1 MPKLETAMKKIIPLL
16 LIIIALIINP
26 SCNKK
31 TSSPTGT
38 EPATS
43 VIHPEWI
50 RSAVMYEVN
59 IRQYTPE
66 GTFNAFAERIPL
78 LKELGVDILWL
89 MPIHPIGEV
98 NRKGT
103 LGSYYSVKDY
113 KGINPEFGTMED
125 FKALVRKTHEAGM
138 YLIIDWV
145 PNHSSW
151 DNELITLHPEWYEK
165 DSLGNM
171 FSPWDWTDVV
181 QFDFDQPEL
190 RAYMIETLQF
200 WLTETGLDGFRF
212 DVAHQVP
219 VDFWN
224 EVRPALQAVN
234 PNVLLLAEAEQR
246 VLHEHAMDIS
256 YGWELHHILNQVA
269 QGKATVA
276 EINQYFDR
284 AEKDYNSNDIRL
296 YFTSNHDEN
305 SWNGTEWE
313 RMGEATEIMT
323 ILTYVTP
330 GMPLIYS
337 GQEAG
342 SSKRLEFFEKDE
354 IEWNDHPFRDLYKD
368 LNKLKKQ
375 NPALW
380 NPGFGG
386 EFRRLSTNAGDQ
398 VLAFERKLDKNSVVA
413 VLNLSPDEASVNL
426 EKAGLKGS
434 FTNYFTGE
442 SLALAKQALQLD
454 PWGYK
459 IFIK

>member
-1 MPKLETAMKKIIPLL
+1 MAMKKRLPFALIVII
-16 LIIIALIINP
+16 LIINT
-26 SCNKK
+26 SCNPKQA
-31 TSSPTGT
+31 TPSGEGPS
-38 EPATS
+38 TS
-43 VIHPEWI
+43 VVHPEWI
-50 RSAVMYEVN
+50 RNAVMYEVN
-59 IRQYTPE
+59 VRQYTPE
-66 GTFNAFAERIPL
+66 GTFQAFAERIPL

-98 NRKGT
+98 NRKGS

-125 FKALVRKTHEAGM
+125 FKELVRKTHEAGM
-138 YLIIDWV
+138 FLIIDWV

-151 DNELITLHPEWYEK
+151 DNELIQQHPEWYEK

-181 QFDFDQPEL
+181 QFDFDQPGL
-190 RAYMIETLQF
+190 RAYMIETLKF

-224 EVRPALQAVN
+224 EVRPALQSAN
-234 PNVLLLAEAEQR
+234 PDVLLLAEAEQR
-246 VLHEHAMDIS
+246 ILHEHAMDIS

-269 QGKATVA
+269 QGKASVV
-276 EINQYFDR
+276 EIDQYFSR
-284 AEKDYNSNDIRL
+284 AEKDYHPNDIRL

-313 RMGEATEIMT
+313 RMGQATEVMT
-323 ILTYVTP
+323 VLTYTIP

-354 IEWNDHPFRDLYKD
+354 IEWNDHPFRNLYRD
-368 LNKLKKQ
+368 LNLLKKE

-386 EFRRLSTNAGDQ
+386 NFKRISTSANGQ
-398 VLAFERKLDKNSVVA
+398 VLAFTRELNDNMVVT
-413 VLNLSPDEASVNL
+413 VLNLSPDQVSVSL
-426 EKAGLKGS
+426 EQARLKGS

-442 SLALAKQALQLD
+442 SLSLSNQTLQLD
-454 PWGYK
+454 GWGYT
-459 IFIK
+459 IFTK

>member
-1 MPKLETAMKKIIPLL
+1 MKTRLPFALIIIL
-16 LIIIALIINP
+16 LIISI
-26 SCNKK
+26 SCN
-31 TSSPTGT
+31 TRQTTPDGGG
-38 EPATS
+38 PATS
-43 VIHPEWI
+43 VVHPGWI
-50 RSAVMYEVN
+50 DNAVMYEVN
-59 IRQYTPE
+59 VRQYTPE
-66 GTFNAFAERIPL
+66 GTFNAFADKIPL
-78 LKELGVDILWL
+78 LKELGVNILWL

-103 LGSYYSVKDY
+103 LGSYYSVRDY

-125 FKALVRKTHEAGM
+125 FKELVRKTHEAGM

-151 DNELITLHPEWYEK
+151 DNDLIQQHPEWYEK

-181 QFDFDQPEL
+181 QFDYDQPGL
-190 RAYMIETLQF
+190 RAYMIETLKF

-224 EVRPALQAVN
+224 DVRPALQSAN
-234 PNVLLLAEAEQR
+234 PDVLLLAEAEQR
-246 VLHEHAMDIS
+246 ILHEHSMDIS

-269 QGKATVA
+269 QGKATVT
-276 EINQYFDR
+276 EIDAYFSR
-284 AEKDYNSNDIRL
+284 AEKEYHPHDIRL

-313 RMGEATEIMT
+313 RMGEATEVMT
-323 ILTYVTP
+323 VLTYVIP

-354 IEWNDHPFRDLYKD
+354 IEWNNHPFRDLYND
-368 LNKLKKQ
+368 LNQLKKQ

-386 EFRRLSTNAGDQ
+386 DFTRIPTNSDSQA
-398 VLAFERKLDKNSVVA
+398 LAFVRELNNNQVVA
-413 VLNLSPDEASVNL
+413 VLNLSPDQATVRL
-426 EKAGLKGS
+426 DQVRLKGS
-434 FTNYFTGE
+434 FTNFFTGE
-442 SLALAKQALQLD
+442 SLTLSNQTLQLD
-454 PWGYK
+454 PWSYK
-459 IFIK
+459 VFTK